1 MGRDTSPSTTLIRRQ
16 ITMDAWG
23 LQYIAEVGENDEA
36 QAEAQAEGQTKLEA
50 ATRRMLLIA
59 FCSARL
65 QDGVTLVTTCWP
77 EVCFQTACLLAR
89 KSWKPNASASTV
101 SCFGGH
107 FMRGFR
113 GSPYRREAGL
123 SAVR

>member
-1 MGRDTSPSTTLIRRQ
+1 LGRDTSQSTALIRRQ
-16 ITMDAWG
+16 ITIDGWR

-65 QDGVTLVTTCWP
+65 QDGVTLVTTWVSWITVPARGWP
-77 EVCFQTACLLAR
+77 QCR
-89 KSWKPNASASTV
+89 TV
-101 SCFGGH
+101 I
-107 FMRGFR
+107 
-113 GSPYRREAGL
+113 PP
-123 SAVR
+123 